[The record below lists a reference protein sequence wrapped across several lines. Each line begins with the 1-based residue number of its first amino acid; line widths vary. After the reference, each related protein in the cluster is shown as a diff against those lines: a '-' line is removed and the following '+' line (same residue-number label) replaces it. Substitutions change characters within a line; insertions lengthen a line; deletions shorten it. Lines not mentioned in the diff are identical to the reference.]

1 MSDPQA
7 LRPQSVS
14 ASPFDGRTV
23 ASRCSD
29 ATQAMDRRRFLGT
42 SAALA
47 AAAGGAALVGTLGD
61 ALVSPAIAADQP
73 QVDRSAAIDA
83 HVHVWTPDTQKY
95 PLAPG
100 YKKADMQPPSFTPE
114 ELLAH
119 ARPVGVGRIVLIQ
132 MSFYGFDNSYMLD
145 AIRQYPG
152 VFSGVAVIDE
162 DDRPA
167 ETMRQLK
174 PQGVR
179 GFRILPGKRPAQTWL
194 DGEGMAAMWKCG
206 AEEGMAMCHLI
217 NPDSLPAV
225 DRMCK
230 RFPETPVVIDHFARI
245 GVSGTINAD
254 DLKALCDLA
263 RHKQVKV
270 KVSAFYALGKKKPP
284 YTDLLP
290 MIRQLLDAYGPER
303 LMWATDCPYQV
314 QDEHTYKAS
323 IELVRDHLK
332 LSPGDRDWLLRK
344 TAEQV
349 FFT

>member
-1 MSDPQA
+1 MSDHQA
-7 LRPQSVS
+7 HPNHVAAALFDHQAIAPTECEG
-14 ASPFDGRTV
+14 SPT
-23 ASRCSD
+23 
-29 ATQAMDRRRFLGT
+29 MNRRHFLGT
-42 SAALA
+42 SAAWA
-47 AAAGGAALVGTLGD
+47 AAAGGAALIGNGM
-61 ALVSPAIAADQP
+61 ALPAAAADQP
-73 QVDRSAAIDA
+73 PVDNDAAIDA

-100 YKKADMQPPSFTPE
+100 YKREDMQPPSFTPE
-114 ELLAH
+114 ELLQH
-119 ARPVGVGRIVLIQ
+119 ARPAGVGRIVLIQ

-145 AIRQYPG
+145 SMRRFPG

-162 DDRPA
+162 DSQPA
-167 ETMRQLK
+167 ETMRKLK
-174 PQGVR
+174 AQGVR
-179 GFRILPGKRPAQTWL
+179 GFRILPGKRPVETWL

-206 AEEGMAMCHLI
+206 AEEGLAMCHLI
-217 NPDSLPAV
+217 NPNSLPAV
-225 DRMCK
+225 DRMCR
-230 RFPETPVVIDHFARI
+230 RFPDTPVVIDHFARI
-245 GVSGTINAD
+245 GVSGTIND
-254 DLKALCDLA
+254 DELKSLCDLA

-290 MIRQLLDAYGPER
+290 MIRRLLDAYGPER

-344 TAEQV
+344 TAESV
-349 FFT
+349 FFTA